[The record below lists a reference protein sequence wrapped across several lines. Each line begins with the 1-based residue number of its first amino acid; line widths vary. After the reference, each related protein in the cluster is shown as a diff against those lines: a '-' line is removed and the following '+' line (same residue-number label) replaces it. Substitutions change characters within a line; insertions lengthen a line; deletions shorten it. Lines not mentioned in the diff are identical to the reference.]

1 MKTMKKWRLLLLIII
16 IGITSIIILPQRI
29 SAKAYSPNKDIW
41 DDLEGDD
48 SLNLVHLINNNVF
61 ALGFARY
68 ADDHLRSDQ
77 VMTFDF
83 SKVSKRRY
91 ILKWIGISGMPGDNT
106 QSVSE
111 LSKWLF
117 GVNTSNVPRID
128 GEVGGSYP
136 SIGMWDRLNGLYQVG
151 KNKYKYTKT
160 LYMINEESG
169 DSPDTLGFVEY
180 TLKKKPG
187 SHYGWIVKKAK
198 VTKS

>member
-1 MKTMKKWRLLLLIII
+1 MKTIKKLKILLLVLF
-16 IGITSIIILPQRI
+16 IGVTSIIILPQRI
-29 SAKAYSPNKDIW
+29 SAKAYNPDKDIW
-41 DDLEGDD
+41 DNLEGDD
-48 SLNLVHLINNNVF
+48 SLNLIDLIDNNVF
-61 ALGFARY
+61 ALGFASY
-68 ADDHLRSDQ
+68 ALDHLKSNQ
-77 VMTFDF
+77 AVTFDF

-91 ILKWIGISGMPGDNT
+91 ILKWIGISGMPEDNT
-106 QSVSE
+106 QSVSQ

-160 LYMINEESG
+160 LYMINEEPGEGS
-169 DSPDTLGFVEY
+169 DTIGFVEY